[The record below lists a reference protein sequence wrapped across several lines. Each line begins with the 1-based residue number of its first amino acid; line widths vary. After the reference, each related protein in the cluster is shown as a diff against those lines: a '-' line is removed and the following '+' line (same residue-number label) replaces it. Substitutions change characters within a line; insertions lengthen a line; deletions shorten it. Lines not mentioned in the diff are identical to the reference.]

1 MKLEGYLKIK
11 TKIDNKDVDKGI
23 AELENKI
30 KKLQTDNSNAS
41 IEQNSLQ
48 QEIDKYEKLQA
59 NVEAYRQKI
68 KELKNEKAT
77 MLKNNPAL
85 AVSVDTP
92 EYSNINMQIEQMKQK
107 YAQATAEI
115 DKQAPKIEKVTAR
128 LAKIKA
134 KQTENNTKIQQFKDK
149 IEAIK
154 IDKTQSQIN
163 NIGKAIQGQIS
174 KIGKMAMAVVGVR
187 TAYNAVRSA
196 ISMVSQYNSQVSTD
210 LEYMRYCIANLLVPV
225 VQKLVQILYT
235 ALSYINAI
243 TTAWF
248 GINLFSNS
256 SAKNFQKMQS
266 SASGT
271 AKSAKEIQKSLQ
283 GFDEMN
289 VLSDTSNTSAGGGSG
304 ADTPS
309 MDLSSIQGEVPK
321 WLQWIIDNKALILGT
336 LGAIAGIIGAIKIAN
351 FIKGFSDATGIFTK
365 FSAGVALIVAGI
377 ALLSGSIINMILN
390 WDEMTAKEKVISVAL
405 ATIGAAFIALGY
417 AIAAGI
423 STATLGIGAIIAAV
437 VALVTAVGTLIFKW
451 ASEEEAIMSV
461 ADAQKNLEEATK
473 NLEEANNSYI
483 DSVDKV
489 EEANQRLAEAEAKCG
504 MSGKEL
510 FDQVQQGTLDY
521 KDMTAEQK
529 ELYKAY
535 LDNETAQKQLEEAT
549 NTLIEA
555 KQQEKIASWE
565 NKLATMAETEQYDE
579 YKQAVVDAFN
589 SGELSAEEARD
600 LIGKSM
606 SEMSRDSQ
614 KTFMEDL
621 PGDIKNGLDPKN
633 YETTGQKISKWF
645 GSVWQG
651 IKDVFSHV
659 GDWFKNV
666 FSKAW
671 QAVKNVFSTGGKIFD
686 GIKDG
691 ILSGL
696 KSVINAII
704 GGINKVIA
712 VPFNGLNTALKKM
725 KGIDILGLKP
735 FSWINTLS
743 VPQIP
748 KLAKGGVISQPT
760 QAIIGEAG
768 REAVVPLENN
778 MEWLDIL
785 ADKLASKI
793 GASGG
798 SYIIQLDSR
807 AIQRGLAKRQQ
818 ELAFATNG
826 R

>member
-1 MKLEGYLKIK
+1 MNGYLKIK
-11 TKIDNKDVDKGI
+11 TKLDNSGIDKDI
-23 AELENKI
+23 AELEDKI
-30 KKLQTDNSNAS
+30 KKAQTDNLNLDNEAS
-41 IEQNSLQ
+41 SLQ
-48 QEIDKYEKLQA
+48 EEINQYENLCAKADKYE
-59 NVEAYRQKI
+59 QKI
-68 KELKNEKAT
+68 KELNNEKSI
-77 MLKNNPAL
+77 MLKNNPSL

-92 EYSNINMQIEQMKQK
+92 EYSNIKMQIEQMKQK

-115 DKQAPKIEKVTAR
+115 DKQSPKIEKVTAK
-128 LAKIKA
+128 LAKIKG
-134 KQTENNTKIQQFKDK
+134 KQTENNAKMQEFKDK

-154 IDKTQSQIN
+154 IGKVENQVN
-163 NIGKAIQGQIS
+163 NIGRALQNQIG

-210 LEYMRYCIANLLVPV
+210 LEYMRYCIANALAPV
-225 VQKLVQILYT
+225 AQKLVQLLYI

-248 GINLFSNS
+248 GINLFSKS
-256 SAKNFQKMQS
+256 SAKNFSKMQS
-266 SASGT
+266 SASST

-289 VLSDTSNTSAGGGSG
+289 VLSDTSNTSSGGGSG
-304 ADTPS
+304 VSTPS
-309 MDLSSIQGEVPK
+309 MDLSNMQGDVPK

-336 LGAIAGIIGAIKIAN
+336 LGAIAGIIATIKVVN
-351 FIKGFSDATGIFTK
+351 FIKGFSNAIGIFSK
-365 FSAGVALIVAGI
+365 FSAGIALIVAGL

-390 WDEMTAKEKVISVAL
+390 WDEMTTKEKVISIAL
-405 ATIGAAFIALGY
+405 AAIGAAFITLGY
-417 AIAAGI
+417 AIATGI
-423 STATLGIGAIIAAV
+423 SVATLGIGAIIAGV
-437 VALVTAVGTLIFKW
+437 VALVTALGTLIFKW
-451 ASEEEAIMSV
+451 ASEEEAILSV
-461 ADAQKNLEEATK
+461 ADAEANLEEATK

-504 MSGKEL
+504 MSGKDL
-510 FDQVQQGTLDY
+510 FDKVQQGTLDY

-549 NTLIEA
+549 NTLMEA

-565 NKLATMAETEQYDE
+565 NKLATMAEARQYDE
-579 YKQAVVDAFN
+579 YKKAVVDAFN
-589 SGELSAEEARD
+589 KGELSAEEARD

-633 YETTGQKISKWF
+633 YETTGQKIGKWF
-645 GSVWQG
+645 NNLWNDI
-651 IKDVFSHV
+651 IKGAKQFAKDMANGVI
-659 GDWFKNV
+659 
-666 FSKAW
+666 SKIE
-671 QAVKNVFSTGGKIFD
+671 SM
-686 GIKDG
+686 
-691 ILSGL
+691 
-696 KSVINAII
+696 
-704 GGINKVIA
+704 INKVVSGINFLIRGMNKISFK
-712 VPFNGLNTALKKM
+712 VPDWLGGGSIGINIGL
-725 KGIDILGLKP
+725 
-735 FSWINTLS
+735 
-743 VPQIP
+743 VPEVSLP
-748 KLAKGGVISQPT
+748 RLAKGGIISTPT

-778 MEWLDIL
+778 LEWLDIL

-793 GASGG
+793 STSGG
-798 SYIIQLDSR
+798 SYIIQMDSR